1 VTFVVD
7 PPASPPLPPLPDEG
21 SALWEELYKSLGF
34 HQKTDESGDLQRLCE
49 ALMAP
54 TQRVYDRIRERS
66 GFPKGARMLDP
77 DNVEAEGLPYLAQFV
92 GLEPTPEMTEQQLRD
107 EIKHPTSWKRGQ
119 PESIRIATRRTLK
132 PVVEGEE
139 LLVIIHPRT
148 PEAGHHYVRV
158 LASQCPDQER
168 TRRVVR
174 ENVPAWELLDFAAIE
189 GVTVGD
195 VAASPKWPTVADLAA
210 AFPSVKALT
219 EILPSEL

>member
-1 VTFVVD
+1 MPIVV
-7 PPASPPLPPLPDEG
+7 PPPEPPPIAAPVDEG
-21 SALWEELYKSLGF
+21 SALWEVLLKSLGL

-66 GFPKGARMLDP
+66 GSPKGARMLDP
-77 DNVEAEGLPYLAQFV
+77 DNCESEGLPYLAQYV
-92 GLEPTPEMTEQQLRD
+92 GVIPVPEMDEAQLRA
-107 EIKHPTSWKRGQ
+107 EIKAPTGWRRGQ

-148 PEAGHHYVRV
+148 PEAGHHYLRV